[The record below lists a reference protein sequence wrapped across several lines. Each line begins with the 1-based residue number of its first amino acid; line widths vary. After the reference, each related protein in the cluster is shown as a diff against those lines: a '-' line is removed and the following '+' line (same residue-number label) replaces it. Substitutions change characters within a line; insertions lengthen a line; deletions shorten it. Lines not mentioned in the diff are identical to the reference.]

1 MTGRMVRKDVA
12 MTGEITLRGRVLPI
26 GGVKEK
32 VLGAH
37 RAGVTQIILPKRNE
51 ADLDDVPADVRA
63 ELVFHLAETLDD
75 VLAVA
80 LAPDTRPSTRLAP
93 DLAPPL
99 GETGPSAFRIAH

>member
-1 MTGRMVRKDVA
+1 

-37 RAGVTQIILPKRNE
+37 RAGITDVILPKFNML
-51 ADLDDVPADVRA
+51 DLEDVPEEARKA
-63 ELVFHLAETLDD
+63 LRFHFVDTLDE

-80 LAPDTRPSTRLAP
+80 LIQPEVVEPVLSVV
-93 DLAPPL
+93 
-99 GETGPSAFRIAH
+99 H